1 MKEINIDGCKLIG
14 TGAFGKVYR
23 IDADTVVKVYDDP
36 ANLPLIETEQERSRR
51 AFIKG
56 IPTAIPF
63 GVARVGES
71 YGSMFELIDAVNCN
85 DFLASHPE
93 RADSIITEYAG
104 FIRRLHAV
112 NSEPGEFPDARKVY
126 SDYLEAVREYLP
138 GEIYGGLHDFLAAIP
153 ESSGLVHGDIQM
165 KNVMLSKGEM
175 FLIDMSTL
183 CAGSQIFEFSGLYL
197 TYVLFEDM
205 YGAEHQEKFLGL
217 PIELANRIYYRTME
231 LFGIDANGKDIQIL
245 AWLRFLHVVAI
256 ELSTLETLM
265 ISAAVDKLKTLL
277 DVKI

>member
-63 GVARVGES
+63 GIARVGES

-85 DFLASHPE
+85 DFIASHPD
-93 RADSIITEYAG
+93 RADRIIAEYAG
-104 FIRRLHAV
+104 FIRKIHAV
-112 NSEPGEFPDARKVY
+112 QSKPGEFPDARKVY
-126 SDYLEAVREYLP
+126 GDYLEAVREYLP
-138 GEIYGGLHDFLAAIP
+138 GEIYGGLHDFLTAIP

-165 KNVMLSKGEM
+165 KNVMLSNGEM
-175 FLIDMSTL
+175 YLIDMNTL
-183 CAGSQIFEFSGLYL
+183 CTGNQIFEFSGLYM
-197 TYVLFEDM
+197 TYILFDSV
-205 YGAEHQEKFLGL
+205 YGREHQEKFLGL
-217 PIELANRIYYRTME
+217 PIELGHRIYYRTAE
-231 LFGIDANGKDIQIL
+231 LFGIDGNGRDIQII

-256 ELSTLETLM
+256 ELSPLETFR
-265 ISAAVDKLKTLL
+265 ISAAVEKLKTLL
-277 DVKI
+277 